1 MTSIHAVTASQVTV
15 DGSAK
20 GGKDWRSG
28 RGAGNNLIPASTGA
42 AKAVGKVLPELAG
55 RLTGMAVRNPLPLSP
70 PCPLSAGHSL
80 LPCMSSE
87 LPRPIPAS

>member
-55 RLTGMAVRNPLPLSP
+55 RLTGMAVRKRCPPFSALSWA
-70 PCPLSAGHSL
+70 LSAAVH
-80 LPCMSSE
+80 E
-87 LPRPIPAS
+87 F